1 MKVTMTVAI
10 TKPGGGRES
19 VCKEVN
25 LSFVPNIGMEIWCAA
40 WGSTKKVKN
49 VTLNFDPDYEVE
61 SLDLN
66 MEGIE
71 TKNKEEQEQHIK
83 MYKAHGWTLEGE

>member
-1 MKVTMTVAI
+1 MKVKMTVAI
-10 TKPGGGRES
+10 TKPGGGIEF

-25 LSFVPNIGMEIWCAA
+25 LSFVPNIGMEIWCTA
-40 WGSTKKVKN
+40 WKTQRKVEN

-66 MEGIE
+66 MGRDG
-71 TKNKEEQEQHIK
+71 TKNKEEQEQLIK